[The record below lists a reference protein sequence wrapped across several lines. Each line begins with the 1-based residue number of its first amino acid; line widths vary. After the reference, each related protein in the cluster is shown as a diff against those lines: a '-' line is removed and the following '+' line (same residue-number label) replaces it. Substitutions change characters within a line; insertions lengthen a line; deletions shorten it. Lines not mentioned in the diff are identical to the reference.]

1 MSFAQGKIGARAIP
15 IILGPYLSIQ
25 DASSLAQT
33 SRRRAIDGIIQPKI
47 KSILAMLDSVPINT
61 DDYSDFDP
69 RNRNSVDEDS
79 TVTLREYIYNFTL
92 EQSFSYFSRD
102 YEQQDARNGR
112 QRHKYKLLFLIIKML
127 YRNKIIN
134 FSLDLYRPFPLP
146 QRFSEL
152 DYCIK
157 LIIDGGFELPSPW
170 HEPLK
175 TVRLVLKLAAGIM
188 PDTTASQRI
197 REDIDREEEEEEMGG
212 AGSGEGGAEA
222 GEGGA
227 EAGEGGA
234 EAGEGGAGG
243 ARRSGSSSSGG
254 GSKRPRSES
263 FLGGKTFFSF
273 Y

>member
-1 MSFAQGKIGARAIP
+1 MSFAQGKLGARAIP
-15 IILGPYLSIQ
+15 LLLGPYLSIQ
-25 DASSLAQT
+25 DVSSLAQT

-69 RNRNSVDEDS
+69 KYRVDEDS

-92 EQSFSYFSRD
+92 EQSFSYFQRD
-102 YEQQDARNGR
+102 IDQDGRNRRER
-112 QRHKYKLLFLIIKML
+112 QKYKLLFLIIKML

-134 FSLDLYRPFPLP
+134 FSLDLKPDPLLPPVPEGFSKLDYVIRLMIEDGVDLPFPLP
-146 QRFSEL
+146 
-152 DYCIK
+152 
-157 LIIDGGFELPSPW
+157 
-170 HEPLK
+170 EPLK

-227 EAGEGGA
+227 EAGV
-234 EAGEGGAGG
+234 GGAGG

-263 FLGGKTFFSF
+263 FLEGGKTFFTF